1 MRFSREDIV
10 EVNVVYVIG
19 KILTKQKQP
28 PEVFCRKGVLGNF
41 TKFTGKHLCQSRLL
55 RKKLY

>member
-41 TKFTGKHLCQSRLL
+41 TKFTGKHLCQSPF
-55 RKKLY
+55 